1 MKKRLEL
8 ASVVAERPAMRTSN
22 QLGILLAS
30 ILVVLGPTHLLAQPA
45 SGEKKQKPPP
55 DEFKS
60 IVSVI
65 EDAYKAPFEVD
76 KDILDELR
84 KQYRDPKPEREGKIF
99 REIRRLYTT
108 TAEQEDSIL
117 SELRRA
123 YAAPSAEQ
131 EERLFFVIRRN
142 GQVPLGTIP
151 MQVQGELAAKLF
163 RRLDRNED
171 GILQNEEMSEL
182 LQGQRST
189 WDQNRDGLIS
199 PEEYMGY
206 YQAHLGSVSE
216 RVASGE
222 IQIKLPR
229 QLSQFTPTSPQPS
242 IAPGESPR
250 PIETRPAGPAPQ
262 LPRWFFEFDLNV
274 DGQIGLYEWK
284 KVGRPIAE
292 FTAMDGNQDGFLE
305 AKELEQYLGQQIVAR
320 SNSK

>member
-1 MKKRLEL
+1 MRIPNRLIPFLIALIVL
-8 ASVVAERPAMRTSN
+8 ASPS
-22 QLGILLAS
+22 LAW
-30 ILVVLGPTHLLAQPA
+30 AQITLQIE
-45 SGEKKQKPPP
+45 SGSKKQKPPP

-99 REIRRLYTT
+99 REIRRLYAT

-123 YAAPSAEQ
+123 YADPSAQQ
-131 EERLFFVIRRN
+131 EERLFHVIRRN
-142 GQVPLGTIP
+142 GTLPLGTIP
-151 MQVQGELAAKLF
+151 TQAQGELAAKMF

-182 LQGQRST
+182 LQGQRSN
-189 WDQNRDGLIS
+189 WDQNRDGMIS

-222 IQIKLPR
+222 IQIKMPR
-229 QLSQFTPTSPQPS
+229 ELSQFIPTSPQPS
-242 IAPGESPR
+242 IAPRESPR
-250 PIETRPAGPAPQ
+250 PIENRSAVSTVE
-262 LPRWFFEFDLNV
+262 LPRWFFECDLNA
-274 DGQIGLYEWK
+274 DGQVALYEWK
-284 KVGRPIAE
+284 KMGKPIVE

-305 AKELEQYLGQQIVAR
+305 AKELEQFLGQQTVAR
-320 SNSK
+320 TDSKWSR